1 VSRNSIFKIP
11 FTARPEHSDNSHNRR
26 HGARDAVF
34 DVQLLI
40 EIRAVLDTAMSD
52 EPAVAEFGA
61 RQWSSLALITDSVC
75 KLMHVVP
82 DNLREKNIRY
92 KA

>member
-1 VSRNSIFKIP
+1 MDV
-11 FTARPEHSDNSHNRR
+11 
-26 HGARDAVF
+26 VF

-40 EIRAVLDTAMSD
+40 EIRAVLDTATSD

-61 RQWSSLALITDSVC
+61 RQWSLCALITDSVC
-75 KLMHVVP
+75 KLSCVVP